1 MSHFATTFFLSLS
14 PFLVL
19 QFFLVIAEGRKKEPR
34 RPFSLSQFEHKT
46 PPPVA
51 SSRSE
56 DVPAMQLLFASER
69 VHALPWLT
77 AHLFP
82 CAGVELYIIP
92 AVPPYSSIPAQ
103 RKRLYTET
111 KQEKEGGGDFFFNA
125 HKTHR

>member
-1 MSHFATTFFLSLS
+1 
-14 PFLVL
+14 
-19 QFFLVIAEGRKKEPR
+19 
-34 RPFSLSQFEHKT
+34 
-46 PPPVA
+46 
-51 SSRSE
+51 
-56 DVPAMQLLFASER
+56 MQLLFASER

-111 KQEKEGGGDFFFNA
+111 KQEKEGGGDFFS
-125 HKTHR
+125 THTRHTGKKESVACESLLSCCCSSGSAPLPSQGDALSAPSAGSRANKRERARESRLRGEIFLPD